1 MRAVTFSRLGGPEV
15 LEVSE
20 LAAPQPGPSEV
31 RIRGAAATVNPTDI
45 SFRSGRQLTTAQLSE
60 MGVVPPYIPGMEMAG
75 KTGSAQVRRITMAE
89 RLAGIRKNEDLP
101 WPMRDHALFICFAPA
116 SAPRYAAAVVVEHGG
131 GGAKVA
137 GPIARDIMLECQ
149 QRDPAH
155 PPGGTKL
162 AAIRAEG

>member
-1 MRAVTFSRLGGPEV
+1 MV
-15 LEVSE
+15 
-20 LAAPQPGPSEV
+20 
-31 RIRGAAATVNPTDI
+31 VNEPDGTAYGSHI
-45 SFRSGRQLTTAQLSE
+45 SQA
-60 MGVVPPYIPGMEMAG
+60 GMEMAG